1 MAGSARS
8 STRVGRPCG
17 STAPRGSRARGRT
30 AGIPLRF
37 VGGDTDPFF
46 GNVRAGF
53 EGTGRLDRREWGITW
68 NTPPDSGGLLVSDR
82 IHLEFEL
89 SLIEQG

>member
-1 MAGSARS
+1 MAGSPRS
-8 STRVGRPCG
+8 STRVRRPCG

-53 EGTGRLDRREWGITW
+53 EGTGRLDRRKWGTTW

-82 IHLEFEL
+82 IQLEFEL

>member
-1 MAGSARS
+1 M
-8 STRVGRPCG
+8 
-17 STAPRGSRARGRT
+17 
-30 AGIPLRF
+30 
-37 VGGDTDPFF
+37 GGDTDPFF

-82 IHLEFEL
+82 IQLEFEL
-89 SLIEQG
+89 SLIKLGCAGHTHSEERAARGSGAARSRIP